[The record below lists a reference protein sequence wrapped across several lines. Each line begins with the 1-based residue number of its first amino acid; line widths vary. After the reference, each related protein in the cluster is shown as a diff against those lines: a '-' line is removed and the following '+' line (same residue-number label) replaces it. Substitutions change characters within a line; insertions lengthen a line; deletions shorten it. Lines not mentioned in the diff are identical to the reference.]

1 MILVDTSVWISLYR
15 KENEEIGQKILA
27 LVTEN
32 EAALCGQIW
41 VEYLGGFRNAFER
54 KRHEKSLR
62 NFPFIETTRK
72 AYERAAELLATYPRL
87 GSGDAIIAA
96 TSLTEKIPL
105 FTIDKDFSV
114 LIEEG
119 IRLF

>member
-41 VEYLGGFRNAFER
+41 VEYLGGFRNPLER